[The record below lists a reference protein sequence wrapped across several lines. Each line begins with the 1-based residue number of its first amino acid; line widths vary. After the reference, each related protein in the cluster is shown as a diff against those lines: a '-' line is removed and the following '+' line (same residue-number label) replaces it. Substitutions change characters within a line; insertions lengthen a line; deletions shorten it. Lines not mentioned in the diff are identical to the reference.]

1 MWVRSPGILV
11 TWRPPFL
18 GEGGSCSQPHPPR
31 GVLQPP
37 KAPISV
43 SLSPIK
49 RAPTFF
55 TSNSNKHWVTSFT
68 LSSRHQILLNIAQ
81 QAQKNA
87 RTVTLLG
94 VVRIG
99 TLAKNASS
107 EAAAD
112 KSGGREQLFS
122 SVSNRNQIQ
131 VAGDQ
136 VRLSGETKV
145 VQDLVSTLKLLIVI
159 LLGRR
164 W

>member
-1 MWVRSPGILV
+1 M
-11 TWRPPFL
+11 
-18 GEGGSCSQPHPPR
+18 
-31 GVLQPP
+31 
-37 KAPISV
+37 
-43 SLSPIK
+43 
-49 RAPTFF
+49 
-55 TSNSNKHWVTSFT
+55 
-68 LSSRHQILLNIAQ
+68 
-81 QAQKNA
+81 
-87 RTVTLLG
+87 
-94 VVRIG
+94 RIG

-112 KSGGREQLFS
+112 KSEGGREQLFS